1 MIFLIALVEALVFVI
16 CCRKAIQKHPG
27 IFYGISIAIV
37 ALIVVYQKA
46 NLYAVLPEWTY
57 TYIVSVFWRGA
68 FATAL
73 FVIVMFLGAIEK
85 KNNLVKQLMPIRGNL
100 AIMASLITLAHSIVY
115 GAYYITTM
123 FTAPQELSLRDIF
136 SLIITAPLFTLMI
149 LLMVISFTKIR
160 RRMKPA
166 TWKKLQKLS
175 YLWFALMYIYLM
187 ELLVPSML
195 DALKPSSDMETW
207 YKVNYVVSVAVYTLV
222 FGSYLVLRVR
232 KGFRDKTSKKGIV
245 YRSYEAA

>member
-1 MIFLIALVEALVFVI
+1 MIFIIALVEALVFVI
-16 CCRKAIQKHPG
+16 CCRKVIQKHPG
-27 IFYGISIAIV
+27 FFYAISIGIV

-46 NLYAVLPEWTY
+46 NLYEVLPEWTY

-73 FVIVMFLGAIEK
+73 FVIVMFLGAVEK
-85 KNNLVKQLMPIRGNL
+85 KNSIIKQLMPIRGNL

-115 GAYYITTM
+115 GSYYITTL
-123 FTAPQELSLRDIF
+123 FTAPQELNLRDVF
-136 SLIITAPLFTLMI
+136 SLIITVPLFILMI
-149 LLMVISFTKIR
+149 LLMVTSFTKIR
-160 RRMKPA
+160 RRMKPV
-166 TWKKLQKLS
+166 TWKKLQKLA

-187 ELLVPSML
+187 ELLIPSMIES
-195 DALKPSSDMETW
+195 LKPSSDMEIW
-207 YKVNYVVSVAVYTLV
+207 YKVNYIVSVVVYTLV

-232 KGFRDKTSKKGIV
+232 KAIRDKTSKKGII